1 MNREEEIRQ
10 AVREYTD
17 VAKSYLLG
25 DEIELVR
32 NAYEAGAEW
41 ADEHPINP
49 WHSVADGDFPE
60 YPEGDAIGPNYL
72 VITKRGYGIMEI
84 FSDYFMYIENG
95 DYKFVPVEY
104 WMEIPQ
110 LLKKGDRE

>member
-1 MNREEEIRQ
+1 MTREEEIRQ

-41 ADEHPINP
+41 ADEHPIN
-49 WHSVADGDFPE
+49 
-60 YPEGDAIGPNYL
+60 
-72 VITKRGYGIMEI
+72 ITPKMKR
-84 FSDYFMYIENG
+84 
-95 DYKFVPVEY
+95 
-104 WMEIPQ
+104 
-110 LLKKGDRE
+110 KKGNEENNV